1 MSTQVKWERKDGI
14 LIATLAGRIDSSN
27 ADEIQR
33 MLESGIDSQD
43 HTLLLDFEQVSYISS
58 AGLRVCLI
66 MAKQFSKPVKQFAIC
81 TLSDQ
86 VSAVVKF
93 SGFDRV
99 IPVYDS
105 RAAAINAFENS

>member
-1 MSTQVKWERKDGI
+1 MSVQVKWERKDGI
-14 LIATLAGRIDSSN
+14 LIATLAGRIDSSS
-27 ADEIQR
+27 ADETES

-43 HTLLLDFEQVSYISS
+43 HTLILDFENVSYISS

-66 MAKQFSKPVKQFAIC
+66 MAKKFSKPVKQFALC

-86 VSAVVKF
+86 VSSVVKF

-99 IPVYDS
+99 IPVYES
-105 RAAAINAFENS
+105 RDAAINAFENS